1 MQRMHIVGILS
12 AAPEKD
18 NAQRLAI
25 AERLLAR
32 EATPLQHNGFFVGRP
47 TTRVH
52 ADDAWVL
59 KLREEHHFGS
69 RELALAW
76 ANKRLEA
83 ERRYGV
89 HHPARTWL
97 VVETPRGWAAA
108 NLAPRLAPLHMHD
121 WAADAA
127 PAERLADIVRLYLR
141 FWRAHGQRLDEGL
154 SNFGLDAAGRL
165 FYLDDDFFPADEHRS
180 FVAMLGQWLRLFGR
194 DWLGEAEARLLGK
207 AVREALRD
215 ARPIEL
221 RLVVEALRELFLPAF
236 AERQRQALLAAL
248 TVKEDAF
255 QGLDWHQ
262 PVGVI
267 ADIHGNLAAL
277 EVALNVL
284 TMHGVRQ
291 FLCLGDVVGYGPHP
305 RACIARVRE
314 LGMPCIMGNH
324 DYYVAHG
331 APARVA
337 MSRTAR
343 RAAEWTRAQLSENDL
358 EWLAGLPL
366 KHEGEV
372 QGRRVLAL
380 HGAPVDR
387 TYFNAYVYEQT
398 WERNLD
404 WMREHGVWLCLHGH
418 SHLQGGYWEDEDG
431 SRGRAFGE
439 AGLSFAGRAHL
450 LLNPGAVGQPRD
462 GRPGAQAAI
471 VTPEGMRWLCLEYDL
486 AAVAR
491 DIRAQ
496 GLPPELA
503 ERLLQG
509 R

>member
-1 MQRMHIVGILS
+1 MQVVGTLQQAPTEYNLADL
-12 AAPEKD
+12 AAC
-18 NAQRLAI
+18 
-25 AERLLAR
+25 LLEHPSR
-32 EATPLQHNGFFVGRP
+32 TLRHDGPFVGRP
-47 TTRVH
+47 STRVH
-52 ADDAWVL
+52 ADGDWVL

-76 ANKRLEA
+76 AKKRLEA
-83 ERRYGV
+83 ERCYGV
-89 HHPARTWL
+89 HHPLRTWL

-108 NLAPRLAPLHMHD
+108 NLAPRLAPMHMHD
-121 WAADAA
+121 WAADAD
-127 PAERLADIVRLYLR
+127 PAGRLADIAHLYLR
-141 FWRAHGQRLDEGL
+141 FWHAHGQRLDEGL

-165 FYLDDDFFPADEHRS
+165 CYLDDDFFPSDEHRS

-194 DWLGEAEARLLGK
+194 DWLGEAEAHTIGR
-207 AVREALRD
+207 AVREALD
-215 ARPIEL
+215 GAPAIEL
-221 RLVVEALRELFLPAF
+221 RLVSEALRELFVPPF
-236 AERQRQALLAAL
+236 AERQRRALLEAL
-248 TVKEDAF
+248 LLEEGTFAGV
-255 QGLDWHQ
+255 DWNR

-267 ADIHGNLAAL
+267 ADIHGNLPAL
-277 EVALNVL
+277 DAVLNALTL
-284 TMHGVRQ
+284 HGVRQ
-291 FLCLGDVVGYGPHP
+291 FLCLGDIVGYGPHP
-305 RACIARVRE
+305 RECIARVRE

-372 QGRRVLAL
+372 QGRRVLAV

-404 WMREHGVWLCLHGH
+404 WMRGHGVWLCLHGH
-418 SHLQGGYWEDEDG
+418 SHLQGGYWEGEDG
-431 SRGRAFGE
+431 GRGRAFGE
-439 AGLSFAGRAHL
+439 AELSFAGRAHL

-462 GRPGAQAAI
+462 RRPGAQAAI
-471 VTPEGMRWLCLEYDL
+471 VSPEGVRWLVVDYDIEE
-486 AAVAR
+486 VAR
-491 DIRAQ
+491 EIGKA
-496 GLPPELA
+496 GLPSELGR
-503 ERLLQG
+503 RLREG
-509 R
+509 G